1 MPRYFFR
8 VAEDGLACPHP
19 VDLPDLASVRREAV
33 RTACSLI
40 EEASETFWANGGEW
54 EMTVTDERGL
64 TMFSL
69 IFLATSA
76 PATLDR

>member
-1 MPRYFFR
+1 MPRYFFT
-8 VAEDGLACPHP
+8 VAEDGLACVRP

-40 EEASETFWANGGEW
+40 EEESGTFWENGGEW

-69 IFLATSA
+69 IFLATNA
-76 PATLDR
+76 PAASGR